1 MAEKPTYEELE
12 QRVKQLEQ
20 AELNFKN
27 TEEALLKSEER
38 YRSLVENQTDLV
50 CRFIPDGTLIFVNDA
65 YYHFFEKT
73 KDELIGK
80 KWHPLPV
87 DDDVAFIQEKLL
99 TLSPSNPQVLID
111 NRVISGRGDIH
122 WMQFVNRGFFDHHGD
137 LLEIQ
142 SVGRDITERKLLEK
156 NLLISKKEWEAT
168 FDAMSDWVSV
178 IDLDY
183 RILRSNR
190 SGEKFL
196 SAPLGEIINHT
207 CHHLVHGLEEPI
219 SGCPLQ
225 KMLQTHQ
232 RETVDLYVQEMNRW
246 LRISIDPIMDEDGNL
261 IKAVHIVRDIT
272 EYKKMEELI
281 LKAKKLESLGTLAGG
296 IAHDFNNLL
305 SAIVGHIDLAKDKIK
320 HDLGA
325 FENLNEVEKAS
336 MRASE
341 LAAQLITFSKGGK
354 PVKKVVSIGELVK
367 NSVSASLSD
376 SGSNCEFSIPDD
388 LFPVEIDALQI
399 KQVIR
404 NIVINATEAMNGK
417 ETIKVYCENAAVGK
431 KDGLPLKAGKYVL
444 LSIKDQGFGIAAENL
459 AKIFDPY
466 YSTKEMGPDKGQGL
480 GLSICHSIIKKHDGF
495 ITVESGLGVGTTL
508 IIYLPASEKEITELE
523 SVQKPV
529 SEKLVVGRGKILM
542 MDDERMLRNLVAQ
555 MLSQFGFDDVA
566 LAQDG
571 TEAVELYRSALE
583 SGKPFDTV
591 ILDLTVRGGMGGK
604 TAVQKLLE
612 INPHVKAVVLSAY
625 FNDPV
630 MTDYK
635 KFGFAAALPKPFTK
649 KALKDTLSRV
659 LMGKS
664 DDH

>member
-529 SEKLVVGRGKILM
+529 SEKPVAGRGKILM